1 MNTQTVTEAPVVVG
15 IARTTLE
22 DMIQVARFRRPVEIS
37 DEVLA
42 RMEPSRAWL
51 GAFVEQ
57 MEAGHPT
64 APIYSINTGF
74 GSLAGRRA
82 FDDASDAAELSRRL
96 VLSNAAGVGRYV
108 DEEVVRATMFIR
120 IVSLIQGHSGIRAE
134 IVTTLAEM
142 LNRGVCPAIPEY
154 GSLGASGDLIP
165 LAHVAIVMTR
175 SHTGED
181 EELDSGE
188 AFLDGAVVSGKTAMA
203 AAGLDRLP
211 LGAKDGLALLNGTS
225 FSCAQAAL
233 ALFDAQNLLETAQVT
248 AAMTIEALM
257 GFGDAFIAELHEARG
272 QKGQIEVAAR
282 IRELLAGSSLIDGSA
297 ETDPVRQP
305 PQDAYS
311 LRCVPQVF
319 GAVKDTLE
327 FAAGIIG
334 NEINAATD
342 NPLIFPSLPSS
353 RSLKAVSG
361 GNFHA
366 EYVAFAA
373 DFISIV
379 VTEIGNI
386 TERRLFR
393 LDDGTLNR
401 GLPDML
407 IDSEQTGM
415 DCGYMLPQYLAAA
428 LVSDSKT
435 LSHPDS
441 VDSIPTCANQE
452 DHVSM
457 ANNAGR
463 HARQVVANIETVV
476 GIELLMACQAL
487 ELRLAKPE
495 TASATLAPT
504 SRAVLEMVRSS
515 RSADG
520 RAVGHIR
527 KDVVMYPR
535 VRTARDLVHGGAV
548 VTAVNEVLSGAA

>member
-1 MNTQTVTEAPVVVG
+1 MTTAVLPETSPVRIG
-15 IARTTLE
+15 IHRTTLE
-22 DMIQVARFRRPVEIS
+22 DLIQVARHRRPVAI
-37 DEVLA
+37 DEAVFEV
-42 RMEPSRAWL
+42 MEPSRNWL
-51 GAFVEQ
+51 QGVVDS
-57 MEAGHPT
+57 MGPGKDT
-64 APIYSINTGF
+64 PPIYSINTGF

-82 FDDASDAAELSRRL
+82 FSEPADAAELSRRL

-120 IVSLIQGHSGIRAE
+120 IVSLAQGFSGIRPE
-134 IVTTLAEM
+134 IVTTLVDM
-142 LNRGVCPAIPEY
+142 LNAGVCPAIPEY

-165 LAHVAIVMTR
+165 LAHVAIVMSR
-175 SHTGED
+175 PHTGVD
-181 EELDSGE
+181 IELDSGE
-188 AFLDGAVVSGKTAMA
+188 AMLEGKVVSGIKAME
-203 AAGLDRLP
+203 AAGIERLP

-225 FSCAQAAL
+225 FSTAQAAL
-233 ALFDAQNLLETAQVT
+233 ALYDAQNLLETAQIT
-248 AAMTIEALM
+248 AAMSIEALM
-257 GFGDAFIAELHEARG
+257 GFGDAFIDELHQARG
-272 QKGQIEVAAR
+272 QRGQIEVAAR
-282 IRELLAGSSLIDGSA
+282 IRELLDGSTLIDGNA
-297 ETDPVRQP
+297 TTDPVRQP

-319 GAVKDTLE
+319 GPIKDTLA
-327 FAAGIIG
+327 FAAGILE

-342 NPLIFPSLPSS
+342 NPLIFPSLPDT

-373 DFISIV
+373 DFISIA

-428 LVSDSKT
+428 LVSDCKT
-435 LSHPDS
+435 LAHPDS

-463 HARQVVANIETVV
+463 HTRQIVANIESVV
-476 GIELLMACQAL
+476 GIELLMAAQAL
-487 ELRLAKPE
+487 ELRLGLEA
-495 TASATLAPT
+495 TADARLSPAAAAALALVRGT
-504 SRAVLEMVRSS
+504 SSD
-515 RSADG
+515 DG
-520 RAVGHIR
+520 RPIDHIR
-527 KDVVMYPR
+527 ADVVMYPR
-535 VRTARDLVHGGAV
+535 IRKALELVHDGTV
-548 VTAVNEVLSGAA
+548 VNTVNQALAG